1 MSAGLYRF
9 ENTEVQT
16 EQRLLRVDGSDRQ
29 VGARAFD
36 LLLALIERRDR
47 VVSKDELLDVVWP
60 GVVVEENNLPVHVSA
75 LRKLIGTRA
84 IATVPGRGYRFV
96 AALVEAADTTSL
108 GTAAAAVPAPAD
120 AGRFPASNLPAHRPS
135 LLGRDVDLEAL
146 GILLTS
152 HRLVTVLGAGG
163 IGKSRLAQA
172 AAERE
177 RRRDGVCW
185 VELAGL
191 ADPELLPLT
200 VARQLDL
207 SIEERG
213 AREQALVEALASR
226 EMLLVLD
233 NCEHLLEAVA
243 SFVERLLQA
252 APAVTVLATSQ
263 EPLRIAGEQHCRVD
277 PLAVPRDAAAPGA
290 REHSALLLLEARIRE
305 ASPRY
310 VLAEEDLPVAVAL
323 CRELDGLPLAI
334 ELAAAR
340 VPLLGLRM
348 VQSRV
353 RERFHLLTAGTRT
366 ALRRHQTLRA
376 TMEWSYALLSEP
388 QRALFRRLGIFSSGF
403 TMDLA
408 QSSCADDAN
417 DAWGVLDLL
426 AALVDKSLVVAEAGE
441 PVRYR
446 LLESP
451 RAFAIEQLAD
461 TGETLE
467 AMRRHAAA
475 MLQLLVRADDG
486 NMESTMPGDEYA
498 ALLLPELD
506 NLRAAYAWA
515 AHEGGDPALALGL
528 AAHAGPLIDYSIEFT
543 DWLLAQRACAP
554 VASAD
559 ATAQARFW
567 RALAATNMSG
577 TLTVTDLQEAA
588 RRAVAAYR
596 ALNRPR
602 LLFSSLRLFAIW
614 QRTAGDKEGAL
625 QAIDE
630 AAALIQPDWPAE
642 FRIVILRFRGLLHR
656 LAGEYD
662 ASIALHHEAIRLACD
677 AADLRLEFME
687 RGNLS
692 EVLWEMG
699 CAEEAVQQL
708 DQVLRWNGLRSIPDY
723 DLVDA
728 MVQRIGILGES
739 RGLEEAA
746 AATRQALPVMRRMPK
761 FGFEAFA
768 QLLAGLGRL
777 SEAARVLGAQAARLR
792 SGRELGRANEERVAQ
807 KTLAALREQMPA
819 DTLARELARG
829 DALRS
834 HDVCGLL
841 AEALG

>member
-16 EQRLLRVDGSDRQ
+16 EQRLLRVDCSDRQ
-29 VGARAFD
+29 IGARAFD
-36 LLLALIERRDR
+36 LLVALIERRDR
-47 VVSKDELLDVVWP
+47 VVLKDELLDVVWP

-75 LRKLIGTRA
+75 LRTLIGTRA

-96 AALVEAADTTSL
+96 APLLEAADTTAL
-108 GTAAAAVPAPAD
+108 DTAAAAVPAPAD

-135 LLGRDVDLEAL
+135 LVGRDGDLEAL
-146 GILLTS
+146 GVLLAS

-207 SIEERG
+207 SIEEGG

-243 SFVERLLQA
+243 SLVERLLQA
-252 APAVTVLATSQ
+252 APAMTVLATSQ

-290 REHSALLLLEARIRE
+290 REHSALRLLEARIRE

-310 VLAEEDLPVAVAL
+310 VLVDEDLPVAVAL

-348 VQSRV
+348 VQARV

-366 ALRRHQTLRA
+366 SLRRHQTLRA

-408 QSSCADDAN
+408 QSSCADDAH
-417 DAWGVLDLL
+417 DAWAVLDLL

-451 RAFAIEQLAD
+451 RAFAIEQLAAA
-461 TGETLE
+461 GETLE

-486 NMESTMPGDEYA
+486 NMESTMPSDEYA
-498 ALLLPELD
+498 RLLLPELD

-554 VASAD
+554 AAGAD
-559 ATAQARFW
+559 ATTQARFW
-567 RALAATNMSG
+567 RALAAANMGG
-577 TLTVTDLQEAA
+577 TLAVADLEEAA

-596 ALNRPR
+596 ALHRPR
-602 LLFSSLRLFAIW
+602 LLCSSLCLFAIW
-614 QRTAGDKEGAL
+614 QRNTGAKEGAQ

-630 AAALIQPDWPAE
+630 AAALIKPDWPAE
-642 FRIVILRFRGLLHR
+642 FRIVILRFRAFLHR
-656 LAGEYD
+656 LASEYD

-677 AADLRLEFME
+677 AADWRLEFME
-687 RGNLS
+687 RGNVS
-692 EVLWEMG
+692 ELLWEMG
-699 CAEEAVQQL
+699 RADEAVQQL

-723 DLVDA
+723 DLVDV
-728 MVQRIGILGES
+728 MVLRIGILADS
-739 RGLEEAA
+739 RGLDEVA

-761 FGFEAFA
+761 FRFEAFA
-768 QLLAGLGRL
+768 RLLAGLGRF

-792 SGRELGRANEERVAQ
+792 SGRELGKANEERVAQ
-807 KTLAALREQMPA
+807 KTLAALREQLPA
-819 DTLARELARG
+819 DTLAKELARG
-829 DALRS
+829 EALRS
-834 HDVCGLL
+834 HDVCSLL